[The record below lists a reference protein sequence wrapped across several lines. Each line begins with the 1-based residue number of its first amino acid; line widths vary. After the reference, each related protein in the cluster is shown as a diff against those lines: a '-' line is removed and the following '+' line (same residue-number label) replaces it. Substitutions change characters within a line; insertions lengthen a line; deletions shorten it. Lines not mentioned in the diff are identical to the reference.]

1 MITQLA
7 EAFGK
12 EHERT
17 YGHKAEGD
25 PIQIVNLRLTARM
38 RRGPEARR
46 ETRLVP
52 SARASAAAREAYFG
66 ATHGVL
72 HTPVIGRQD
81 LGAQSRLGPLLID
94 EYDAT
99 TLIPP
104 GATARLDAHGNIV
117 IHTGA

>member
-1 MITQLA
+1 MIAQLA

-25 PIQIVNLRLTARM
+25 PIQIVNLRLTARV
-38 RRGPEARR
+38 RRGPEARNG
-46 ETRLVP
+46 TRLIP
-52 SARASAAAREAYFG
+52 AARMSGGSREAYFG
-66 ATHGVL
+66 ASHGVL
-72 HTPVIGRQD
+72 RTPVIGRQD
-81 LGAQSRLGPLLID
+81 LSAHPRPGPLLID

-104 GATARLDAHGNIV
+104 GGSAHLDTHGNIV